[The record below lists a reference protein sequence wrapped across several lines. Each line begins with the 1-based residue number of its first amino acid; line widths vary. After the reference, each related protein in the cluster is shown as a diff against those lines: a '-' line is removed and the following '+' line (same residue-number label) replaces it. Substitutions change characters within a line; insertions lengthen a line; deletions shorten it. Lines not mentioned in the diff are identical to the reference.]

1 MAENNSKTQWRD
13 WTLFGLRWLFLI
25 GVSLVIFLTRS
36 QDVTYTSNYTDL
48 AILFGVGV
56 IINLIIAVMILIPS
70 LAEYIPTIATFSDWG
85 FTIGYIVLVNGD
97 PLLMLAILSSL
108 IAMGMLRL
116 GPTWGPVHAFGIAV
130 ATVGTL
136 VYLLDIN
143 VIMENPQTV
152 LVEPYLIP
160 FVILALISSIIGIW
174 VYFEYGKADRQQ
186 RRINEIA
193 ELREKQ
199 LTDMRERARAM
210 SDMAETLSGTLK
222 FQKILD
228 AALDI
233 GRISLRTSA
242 KQRVISIVLLFRA
255 SDESLYIANSR
266 GLNHIDQERS
276 IAGAEGIIG
285 KALAEG
291 VPQIEKDAYSD
302 PELRS
307 FNAFQGIRSILV
319 IPLRAH
325 FDNYGVLIYGSTA
338 PKAFNEDHIDTLM
351 AIGVQATVALQNAT
365 LYNNL
370 MNEKDRIIQ
379 MEEDARKSLVRDL
392 HDVPTQ
398 TISAVA
404 MRLRIAMRMMEKTPQ
419 DVYAELEGIEEMTL
433 RATEEIRH
441 VLFKLRPLALESQGL
456 SAALHQLADKL
467 DKTYGQAVAMR
478 ITPEIERVLDE
489 NKQGALFY
497 LIEEAVNNARKYAE
511 AKLISVTIQRQSD
524 TMLLRIADNGKGFDT
539 DAKSNDGRDHF
550 GMINMRERAE
560 LIDGTLT
567 VRSVIGRGT
576 TINVTI
582 PVDAS
587 QESRDRTRQLR
598 QQIPDTKL
606 AVTAMSNYDTRESY
620 NGYDY

>member
-1 MAENNSKTQWRD
+1 MAENNTKSQWRD
-13 WTLFGLRWLFLI
+13 WTLFGLRWVFLI
-25 GVSLVIFLTRS
+25 GVSLAIYITRS
-36 QDVTYTSNYTDL
+36 NDITYAGDYTDL
-48 AILFGVGV
+48 AIVFGVGM
-56 IINLIIAVMILIPS
+56 IINLLIAVMILIPS
-70 LAEYIPTIATFSDWG
+70 LAEYIPTVATVSDWG
-85 FTIGYIVLVNGD
+85 FTIAYIILVDGD
-97 PLLMLAILSSL
+97 PLLMIGILGAL
-108 IAMGMLRL
+108 ITMGLLRL
-116 GPTWGPVHAFGIAV
+116 GPNWGPVHTFGIAV
-130 ATVGTL
+130 GTIGTI
-136 VYLLDIN
+136 VYLKNIDL
-143 VIMENPQTV
+143 IMQDPQTL
-152 LVEPYLIP
+152 LVDPYLLP
-160 FVILALISSIIGIW
+160 LVILTLITLTVGIW

-186 RRINEIA
+186 RRLNEMA
-193 ELREKQ
+193 AMSEKQ
-199 LTDMRERARAM
+199 LNDMRERARAM
-210 SDMAETLSGTLK
+210 SNMAETLSGTLK

-233 GRISLRTSA
+233 GRLSLRTTA

-276 IAGAEGIIG
+276 IQGSEGIIR
-285 KALAEG
+285 KALDEG
-291 VPQIEKDAYSD
+291 IPQIDKDAYSD

-325 FDNYGVLIYGSTA
+325 YDNYGVLIYGSTA
-338 PKAFNEDHIDTLM
+338 PKAFNEDHIDTLT

-370 MNEKDRIIQ
+370 MNEKERIIQ

-404 MRLRIAMRMMEKTPQ
+404 MRLRIAMRMMEKTPE
-419 DVYAELEGIEEMTL
+419 DVLPELAGIEEMTL

-456 SAALHQLADKL
+456 SAALHQLAEKL
-467 DKTYGQAVAMR
+467 QKTYGQAVAMR
-478 ITPEIERVLDE
+478 ITPDVERVMDE

-497 LIEEAVNNARKYAE
+497 LIEEAVNNARKYAQ
-511 AKLISVTIQRQSD
+511 AKLISVTIQRQDD
-524 TMLLRIADNGKGFDT
+524 TMIIRIADNGVGFNT

-567 VRSVIGRGT
+567 VKSVIGRGT
-576 TINVTI
+576 TITVLI
-582 PVDAS
+582 PVDSSREA
-587 QESRDRTRQLR
+587 RDRTRQLR

-606 AVTAMSNYDTRESY
+606 AVTAMSNYDTRDTY
-620 NGYDY
+620 DGYDY